1 MEDLWRHER
10 GILAEAS
17 RDITRRSAQ
26 NVRKVTRRRDE
37 IGGEFERGAAIH
49 ERNVSVGGRLSAGL
63 IFRELSVVALRLGD
77 EKAESTQEELRIM
90 ASTKEYR
97 DYILE
102 QLSLVPGITCRPM
115 MGEFLLYA
123 DGVLFGGIYDDRL
136 LVKKTDGNAEFDMS
150 EALPY
155 EGAKPMYLV
164 DEVDD
169 RERLKEIAR
178 VTIKGLR

>member
-1 MEDLWRHER
+1 
-10 GILAEAS
+10 
-17 RDITRRSAQ
+17 
-26 NVRKVTRRRDE
+26 
-37 IGGEFERGAAIH
+37 
-49 ERNVSVGGRLSAGL
+49 
-63 IFRELSVVALRLGD
+63 
-77 EKAESTQEELRIM
+77 M

-102 QLSLVPGITCRPM
+102 QLSLVPKITCRPM

-136 LVKKTDGNAEFDMS
+136 LVKITPGNSSFGMS

-155 EGAKPMYLV
+155 EGAKKMYLV

-169 RERLKEIAR
+169 KERLKEI
-178 VTIKGLR
+178 VEGTIKSL

>member
-1 MEDLWRHER
+1 
-10 GILAEAS
+10 
-17 RDITRRSAQ
+17 
-26 NVRKVTRRRDE
+26 
-37 IGGEFERGAAIH
+37 
-49 ERNVSVGGRLSAGL
+49 
-63 IFRELSVVALRLGD
+63 
-77 EKAESTQEELRIM
+77 M

-102 QLSLVPGITCRPM
+102 QLSLMPGITCRPM

-136 LVKKTDGNAEFDMS
+136 LVKITPGNGEFNMS

-155 EGAKPMYLV
+155 DGAKKMYLV

-169 RERLKEIAR
+169 KDKLREIVETTTKSLK
-178 VTIKGLR
+178 G

>member
-1 MEDLWRHER
+1 
-10 GILAEAS
+10 
-17 RDITRRSAQ
+17 
-26 NVRKVTRRRDE
+26 
-37 IGGEFERGAAIH
+37 
-49 ERNVSVGGRLSAGL
+49 
-63 IFRELSVVALRLGD
+63 
-77 EKAESTQEELRIM
+77 M

-136 LVKKTDGNAEFDMS
+136 LVKKTDGNAEFGMS

-169 RERLKEIAR
+169 KERVRKIILN
-178 VTIKGLR
+178 TISKLR

>member
-1 MEDLWRHER
+1 
-10 GILAEAS
+10 
-17 RDITRRSAQ
+17 
-26 NVRKVTRRRDE
+26 
-37 IGGEFERGAAIH
+37 
-49 ERNVSVGGRLSAGL
+49 
-63 IFRELSVVALRLGD
+63 
-77 EKAESTQEELRIM
+77 M

-102 QLSLVPGITCRPM
+102 QLSLMPGISCRPM

-136 LVKKTDGNAEFDMS
+136 LVKITDGNSGFGMS

-155 EGAKPMYLV
+155 EGAKKMYLV

-169 RERLKEIAR
+169 KERLAKIVD
-178 VTIKGLR
+178 VTLKDNN